1 MADSRRIF
9 GSLGAILGLIAASLS
24 GVSSCGGESKSLVSP
39 CKSELSCGQAC
50 DATTTC
56 AQGQHCGADAKCVAD
71 CVPGDDR
78 CGTGRHCS
86 ASGTCVDGSD
96 IDIGGGDMSGQSG
109 SGGGSGECPSTDV
122 TLDNQMPTVLL
133 LVDQSGS
140 MGESFGMSDRWQT
153 LRTALMDP
161 TTGVVSTLQRQVRFG
176 LTLFS
181 GRGGMAPC
189 PLLTSVEPKLSNFDA
204 IDQAYPKPTSAII
217 KDTPTGE
224 SIVAATALLQA
235 VTDVGPKV
243 IVVAT
248 DGEPDTCAVPDPETP
263 EAKEV
268 AIKAVQDAFA
278 AGVFTFY
285 ISVGDDV
292 SDQHATEMANVGQGY
307 PRTDT
312 TKRFYRANDQKDLGD
327 AFSTIVNG
335 IRTCSFQ
342 LNGTVTDGGE
352 KDATVKLDG
361 QTLTLNDPNG
371 WRLSSPTT
379 IELLGTA
386 CDAIKN
392 SQGNAAHHIAASFKC
407 GIIVPFKPPA

>member
-1 MADSRRIF
+1 MALKTTIF
-9 GSLGAILGLIAASLS
+9 GTLGAGLGLLVASLA
-24 GVSSCGGESKSLVSP
+24 GLTSCGNDKDSLVSP
-39 CKSELSCGQAC
+39 CKGQLSCGQAC
-50 DATTTC
+50 DGSSPC
-56 AQGQHCGADAKCVAD
+56 AQGQHCGADQKCTAECVA
-71 CVPGDDR
+71 GDDR
-78 CGTGRHCS
+78 CGAGKQCS
-86 ASGTCVDGSD
+86 ASGSCVDG
-96 IDIGGGDMSGQSG
+96 IQLGGGGTVGDGPG
-109 SGGGSGECPSTDV
+109 TGTGGGSEECPSTNV
-122 TLDNQMPTVLL
+122 SLDNQLPTVLL

-140 MGESFGMSDRWQT
+140 MNAQFGTSDRWQT

-161 TTGVVSTLQRQVRFG
+161 TTGIVNTLERQVRFG

-189 PLLTSVEPKLSNFDA
+189 PTLTSVAPKLLNFGP
-204 IDQAYPKPTSAII
+204 IDMAYPKPTSAII

-235 VTDVGPKV
+235 VTDPGPKV
-243 IVVAT
+243 IVLAT

-268 AIKAVQDAFA
+268 AIKAAQDAFA

-285 ISVGDDV
+285 ISVGDQV
-292 SDQHATEMANVGQGY
+292 SDAHATEMGNVGQGY
-307 PRTDT
+307 PRTDAT
-312 TKRFYRANDQKDLGD
+312 QRFYRANDQKALGD

-352 KDATVKLDG
+352 KDGMVTLDG
-361 QTLTLNDPNG
+361 QPLTLDDPNG

-379 IELLGTA
+379 IELLGSA
-386 CDAIKN
+386 CDSIKKGDKN
-392 SQGNAAHHIAASFKC
+392 TAHHISANFKC
-407 GIIVPFKPPA
+407 GIIVPF